1 MDPHSH
7 VGNDSPPT
15 RTTLLGSFLRSGR
28 PRNSSQSHT
37 DQQRELS
44 PSPPTQNAPASPGA
58 QAAIAA
64 GVNYGHR
71 LPSSSSNQAGSL
83 GLSQMLRRRRSA
95 GAINPNSGNTNAN
108 VPPSIAANSSTHNRT
123 QNASGSHPPPLPP
136 TSPGTFRVRLVP
148 HLESRRSLKFDAI
161 TRDLKPTD
169 AALRIGRFTDRSGLG
184 LSAVNALGSNKLA
197 FKSKVVSRAH
207 AEISVDAGGK
217 FWIKDTKSSSGTFL
231 NHMRLSPANT
241 ESRLHQMRDG
251 DILQLGVDYQGGTED
266 IYKSVKIRIE
276 LGREWQA
283 SANAFN
289 TTAIK
294 NLKTLAVNVTAGTRT
309 VSGPKASSKSA
320 FPDCCICLFGVTI
333 RQALFIAPCSH
344 TFHYKCI
351 RPLLESHHPAFSCPL
366 CRTFADLEEDVE
378 VEIEYEEEAEAD
390 LEVVEEAAASAYHG
404 ASGTNNALNGTVNGH
419 GDDDGE
425 DSAVEEVAA
434 ALRSAPSPQV
444 AAERERERERDREA
458 GAETEVES
466 DIVGAGDSAGRTRRS
481 RNSRRQQP
489 RAMSLMD
496 EGEEAHSGPGE
507 PVLPPGGPS
516 EEELELLDDSPDEN
530 GRVSIGPSVGA
541 DAIMVDASIRAGSS
555 ERGFDATPDPDDD
568 DMVLVD
574 ASASNGR
581 PLSSG
586 MIGIEGGN
594 EDGVGGGGK
603 RKR

>member
-1 MDPHSH
+1 
-7 VGNDSPPT
+7 
-15 RTTLLGSFLRSGR
+15 
-28 PRNSSQSHT
+28 
-37 DQQRELS
+37 
-44 PSPPTQNAPASPGA
+44 
-58 QAAIAA
+58 
-64 GVNYGHR
+64 
-71 LPSSSSNQAGSL
+71 
-83 GLSQMLRRRRSA
+83 MLRRRRSA
-95 GAINPNSGNTNAN
+95 GAINTNNGNTNSNMAPL
-108 VPPSIAANSSTHNRT
+108 VPANSSNNNRI
-123 QNASGSHPPPLPP
+123 QNASHPPPLPP
-136 TSPGTFRVRLVP
+136 VSPGTFRIRLVP
-148 HLESRRSLKFDAI
+148 HLESRRSLKFDPI

-169 AALRIGRFTDRSGLG
+169 PALRIGRFTDRSGLG

-207 AEISVDAGGK
+207 AEISVDAAGK

-231 NHMRLSPANT
+231 NHMRLSTANT
-241 ESRLHQMRDG
+241 ESRQHQVRDG

-294 NLKTLAVNVTAGTRT
+294 NLKTLAVNVTAGSVPRT
-309 VSGPKASSKSA
+309 VSVGAKASKSA

-351 RPLLESHHPAFSCPL
+351 RPLLENHHPAFSCPL

-378 VEIEYEEEAEAD
+378 VEIEYEEELDAD
-390 LEVVEEAAASAYHG
+390 LETEEAV
-404 ASGTNNALNGTVNGH
+404 ASGPSRNNPPNGTVNGH
-419 GDDDGE
+419 GDVDDGE
-425 DSAVEEVAA
+425 DSGVEEVAA

-444 AAERERERERDREA
+444 AAEREREREREREA

-466 DIVGAGDSAGRTRRS
+466 DMVGAANNAGRTRRTRS
-481 RNSRRQQP
+481 SRRQQQS

-496 EGEEAHSGPGE
+496 EGEEDHSGPGE
-507 PVLPPGGPS
+507 PAIPSGGPS
-516 EEELELLDDSPDEN
+516 EEELELLEDSPDEN
-530 GRVSIGPSVGA
+530 VSTRHHVGSDAVMA
-541 DAIMVDASIRAGSS
+541 DAHPVSVRPGSS
-555 ERGFDATPDPDDD
+555 GLGYDGTPDPDDE
-568 DMVLVD
+568 DMIVVD

-581 PLSSG
+581 PLSAGDASG

-594 EDGVGGGGK
+594 DEGTGAGGK